1 MVVNKGE
8 NITFTL
14 QLVKSDGISVE
25 EDATIS
31 YRIFDSTATVE
42 LVSSRS
48 ATYNSTTKS
57 YVDNLIPS
65 TSWPTQEVGSYLVI
79 WSVADTTDDFN
90 SVYTEPLEI
99 NIDNTDVQKILG
111 LVHSNMVIDNT
122 VFDKE
127 GNLYKARV
135 TLYKDSA
142 KTEVL
147 ARYQVNAVTTGPG
160 KFATWEQ
167 IET

>member
-25 EDATIS
+25 EDATVS
-31 YRIFDSTATVE
+31 YRIFDTSGTVE

-48 ATYNSTTKS
+48 AIYNSVTQS
-57 YVDNLIPS
+57 YVDTLIPS
-65 TSWPTQEVGSYLVI
+65 TSWTSQEVGNYLVV

-111 LVHSNMVIDNT
+111 LVHQNMLIDNT
-122 VFDKE
+122 VFDVS
-127 GNLYKARV
+127 GNLYQARV
-135 TLYKDSA
+135 TLYRDSA

-147 ARYQVNAVTTGPG
+147 ARYQINAVTTGPG
-160 KFATWEQ
+160 KFSTWEQ
-167 IET
+167 IEI